1 MSLFSVQIYKRKGL
15 LTSSVSHVLPA
26 IGVHTFSGRASFVHE
41 IAAESEIKYC
51 KLCSHMRNYIFHTFK
66 LIKQEVGR
74 FLIKNCNCT
83 DWFNLFA

>member
-41 IAAESEIKYC
+41 IAAESEIV
-51 KLCSHMRNYIFHTFK
+51 NYVPITVYIPHLQAHKTG
-66 LIKQEVGR
+66 GR
-74 FLIKNCNCT
+74 KIP
-83 DWFNLFA
+83 D